1 MIEVRQS
8 AIHGRGVFAAQNIA
22 SGAKFHTA
30 HLLIFPVPQYDAL
43 QATVAAHYVF
53 HVADDPD
60 GSPHTING
68 LAMSPM
74 SFINHSK
81 AANCSFVTDADAQTV
96 SFTALRDIPSGE
108 ELTIDYGDFAARAG
122 IDEQD

>member
-8 AIHGRGVFAAQNIA
+8 AIHGRGVFAAGDIA
-22 SGAKFHTA
+22 SGSMFHKA
-30 HLLIFPVPQYDAL
+30 HLLLFPVSQYEAL

-53 HVADDPD
+53 HVADDPE
-60 GSPHTING
+60 GGASTING
-68 LAMSPM
+68 LAMSPI

-81 AANCSFVTDADAQTV
+81 TATCSFAIDADSQTV
-96 SFTALRDIPSGE
+96 SFTALRDIRGGE

-122 IDEQD
+122 IDE

>member
-8 AIHGRGVFAAQNIA
+8 AIHGRGVFAAQDIS
-22 SGAKFHTA
+22 SGSVFHTA
-30 HLLIFPVPQYDAL
+30 HLLLFPLSQYDAL

-53 HVADDPD
+53 HVADDPE
-60 GSPHTING
+60 GRAATLNG
-68 LAMSPM
+68 LAMSPI

-81 AANCSFVTDADAQTV
+81 AAACSFAVDADSQTV
-96 SFTALRDIPSGE
+96 SFTALRDIRAGE

-122 IDEQD
+122 IDEPG